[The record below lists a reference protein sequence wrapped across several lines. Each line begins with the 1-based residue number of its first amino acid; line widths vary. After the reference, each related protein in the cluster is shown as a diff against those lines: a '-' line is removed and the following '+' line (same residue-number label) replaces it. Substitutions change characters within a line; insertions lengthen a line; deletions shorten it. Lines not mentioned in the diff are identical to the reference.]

1 MNAELNDT
9 LEMQLCLR
17 LMPARAGRPWRV
29 MLVGPEPQERVSF
42 ESMRD
47 LVQYLQALS
56 EPRARRGLR

>member
-1 MNAELNDT
+1 LNSSLNDAM
-9 LEMQLCLR
+9 EVQLSLR

-56 EPRARRGLR
+56 EPGSRRGLR

>member
-1 MNAELNDT
+1 MNSSLNDAM
-9 LEMQLCLR
+9 EVQLSLR

-56 EPRARRGLR
+56 EPGSRRGLR

>member
-1 MNAELNDT
+1 MNAELNES
-9 LEMQLCLR
+9 LEMKLCLR

-29 MLVGPEPQERVSF
+29 MLVGPERQERVSF